1 MILKQVQDM
10 ILGDKKRLF
19 TSASDLI
26 KSLRGN
32 GAMFCRTVN
41 IILALFIGFS
51 VMFISSCTFEARGI
65 PVKEFR
71 PTKAAEEA
79 DMQRKK
85 EMEKEVA
92 RMSQVTENSVFTERR
107 GVPEYKIGPGDV
119 LIITFWEGAKSV
131 PYTTLVRPDG
141 KISYSYMDD
150 IQVAEHTSHEVD
162 EILTNALKKYIR
174 NPRIDVVV
182 KEYRSK
188 TALLFGQ
195 INRLDTSIAGIG
207 TGPGKYPLTGKTR
220 ILDFI
225 VMAGGPI
232 SGEEF
237 ANADLRRV
245 EVVRSGKSYT
255 VNLYKAMFQG
265 DVSQNVVMDDGDL
278 VTVPELPTY
287 GERVYVFGEVATQ
300 GIYRLKDAYDL
311 LAAVSKAGGTT
322 RVAVDSDIKIIR
334 GYEEDREN
342 PIILSANLDEILK
355 KGDIAQNVSLQNGDV
370 VYVPRTA
377 IGDINEFILNTTP
390 LLDYLLYPDKYRDAY
405 FNPDTMLRFKKID

>member
-1 MILKQVQDM
+1 MIYGIRNIFLAFIV
-10 ILGDKKRLF
+10 GLF
-19 TSASDLI
+19 VL
-26 KSLRGN
+26 SLP
-32 GAMFCRTVN
+32 A
-41 IILALFIGFS
+41 
-51 VMFISSCTFEARGI
+51 CTFEARGI
-65 PVKEFR
+65 PVKDFK
-71 PTKAAEEA
+71 PSKAAEEA
-79 DMQRKK
+79 DVKRKK
-85 EMEKEVA
+85 EMEKDIA

-119 LIITFWEGAKSV
+119 LTITFWDGAKSV
-131 PYTTLVRPDG
+131 PYSTLVRPDG

-150 IQVAEHTSHEVD
+150 ITVADRTSHEVD

-174 NPRIDVVV
+174 NPRLDVVV

-195 INRLDTSIAGIG
+195 INRLDTSISGIG
-207 TGPGKYPLTGKTR
+207 TGPGKYPLTGKMR
-220 ILDFI
+220 ILDLVVI
-225 VMAGGPI
+225 AGGPI
-232 SGEEF
+232 TGEEF

-245 EVVRSGKSYT
+245 EVVRKGKIYT

-265 DVSQNVVMDDGDL
+265 DVSQNIVIDDGDI
-278 VTVPELPTY
+278 VTVPELPTF
-287 GERVYVFGEVATQ
+287 GERVYVFGEVKTQ

-322 RVAVDSDIKIIR
+322 RTAVDSDVKIIR
-334 GYEEDREN
+334 GYEEDRKN

-377 IGDINEFILNTTP
+377 IGDVNEFILNTTP
-390 LLDYLLYPDKYRDAY
+390 LLDYLLYPDRYRDAY
-405 FNPDTMLRFKKID
+405 FNPDTHLRFRKID